1 MTLYSIVVVE
11 DDVKVRAHLVS
22 MINACVSLDLKEDV
36 GTCVA
41 ARRALKEH
49 KPDVLLVDLGLPDG
63 SGIDIIRV
71 IDQLRLDTEALVV
84 TGFNDEHHVFQALQA
99 GAKGYISKHDSSQK
113 ITDAIGQMMSGGAP
127 ISPVIA
133 RLMLTRFQPAEA
145 KQQSKELELLTE
157 RELSILSYVS
167 RGFTAKEIAE
177 MLEVSY
183 YTVTTHVKNIYRKLK
198 VNSRAEALFE
208 AIQLGLITPG

>member
-22 MINACVSLDLKEDV
+22 MINACDSLDLKEDV

-157 RELSILSYVS
+157 REMSILSYVS